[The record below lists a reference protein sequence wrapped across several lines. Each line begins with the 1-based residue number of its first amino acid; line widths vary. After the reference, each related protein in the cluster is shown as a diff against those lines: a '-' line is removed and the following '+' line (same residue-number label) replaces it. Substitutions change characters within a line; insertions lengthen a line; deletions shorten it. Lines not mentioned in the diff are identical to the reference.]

1 MGCGW
6 GKKRGTCGNSRPV
19 APFFL
24 SQKTLKLNLLLLT
37 MAAFSSSLPQAIPT
51 PMAGAA
57 VALPTDGERRHR
69 HGQSPSEVSL
79 TRTELPGSSP
89 LSFLFR
95 TRDRPDPGA
104 PPSHTMPVQPRVRQ
118 LRLPRPGLPPRC
130 YCRLQ
135 RAPSEM
141 PAATPVVLLFQSVLG
156 CDDES

>member
-1 MGCGW
+1 
-6 GKKRGTCGNSRPV
+6 
-19 APFFL
+19 
-24 SQKTLKLNLLLLT
+24 